1 MAHEQEETPA
11 YHEEL
16 QAVLK
21 MLTTMALL
29 HEAQLAIHRQDT
41 AFRHLLED
49 RCPGQSGH
57 DDVCLRSEMARD
69 EVGDARKVGGANAGH
84 PLPAP
89 GEDGDGPLREDG
101 WLPVGEVEGSGAGV
115 AQRGRDSDPGCALG
129 CGEPSTCEGP
139 GGDPP
144 VNRGRQGGATGA
156 GGDEHQAFG
165 GDSIPCYTQAGG
177 AVHVTHPDHV
187 VGGGQPHRGSRCGVE
202 EAPQAGEIGS
212 VGGLG
217 GLPQEGAHAAQPPG
231 SEVGYRDGVLALRLG
246 NRGNACYCNTMLLC
260 LLYASSWKGGPEWMF
275 AGSMLQYVRSI
286 LRRADI
292 IHVWTHPLWVMMM
305 RGWRLPNRQHD
316 IVEFFQYFLGCQPHT
331 ERRLRLVWQARAQ
344 QEDGGIG
351 GDGGTSSPL
360 LLQPP
365 ERAAMVDDYAT
376 SVQRLIEEWHEQDA
390 MHAALCLPQI
400 LTFQVGRFDYSPDS
414 GEARKRRYARCD

>member
-115 AQRGRDSDPGCALG
+115 AQRGRDSDPGYVKDPEVTPLSIAVVREALQ
-129 CGEPSTCEGP
+129 ELVAMSTRP
-139 GGDPP
+139 L
-144 VNRGRQGGATGA
+144 VVTRYHATRKLA
-156 GGDEHQAFG
+156 EQ
-165 GDSIPCYTQAGG
+165 YTSP
-177 AVHVTHPDHV
+177 T
-187 VGGGQPHRGSRCGVE
+187 
-202 EAPQAGEIGS
+202 
-212 VGGLG
+212 L
-217 GLPQEGAHAAQPPG
+217 
-231 SEVGYRDGVLALRLG
+231 
-246 NRGNACYCNTMLLC
+246 TMLLEVGNRTEEADVAWKR
-260 LLYASSWKGGPEWMF
+260 LHKLERSAVWVASGAF
-275 AGSMLQYVRSI
+275 
-286 LRRADI
+286 LRRE
-292 IHVWTHPLWVMMM
+292 HMQ
-305 RGWRLPNRQHD
+305 R
-316 IVEFFQYFLGCQPHT
+316 
-331 ERRLRLVWQARAQ
+331 
-344 QEDGGIG
+344 
-351 GDGGTSSPL
+351 SPL
-360 LLQPP
+360 
-365 ERAAMVDDYAT
+365 A
-376 SVQRLIEEWHEQDA
+376 QRLA
-390 MHAALCLPQI
+390 TVTGC
-400 LTFQVGRFDYSPDS
+400 
-414 GEARKRRYARCD
+414 